1 MSTNPNDV
9 EEDATRV
16 RSSILIDAWMEAR
29 IAAIAR
35 RTFSTRSQVIR
46 QLLAKALEG
55 EQPDELTEAA
65 S

>member
-1 MSTNPNDV
+1 MSGNPNDV
-9 EEDATRV
+9 EEDVTRV

-29 IAAIAR
+29 IATIAR

-46 QLLAKALEG
+46 QLIAKGLE
-55 EQPDELTEAA
+55 DEMFEEPAEAA